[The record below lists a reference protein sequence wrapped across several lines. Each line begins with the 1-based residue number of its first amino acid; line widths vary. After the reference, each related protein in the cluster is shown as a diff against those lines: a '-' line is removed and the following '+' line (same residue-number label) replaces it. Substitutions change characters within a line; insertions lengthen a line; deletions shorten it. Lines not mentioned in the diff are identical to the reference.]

1 MNETVQFFVEQGSYG
16 LMLAALLIAGLGLPL
31 PEDIVLISGGIL
43 IQRGVTSIWATV
55 TICVIGVLVGD
66 TTLFLLARRA
76 GPAMYRRKFIAKVL
90 PPARRAK
97 LEGLFAK
104 YGGLVIF
111 CARHVAGLRAPVFA
125 VAAIH
130 GMSLWRFLLWDTLA
144 LGVSLP
150 VVMYLGWLFA
160 DSIEQA
166 LDNVATVEHYI
177 LIAVFAVILLVAAWH
192 TIKAIR
198 KRREAPPV
206 EEPAPEGPP
215 SPPPAAEDV
224 SPT

>member
-16 LMLAALLIAGLGLPL
+16 LMLVALLIAGLGLPL

-43 IQRGVTSIWATV
+43 VQRGVTNLWVTV
-55 TICVIGVLVGD
+55 GVLVFGVLAGD
-66 TTLFLLARRA
+66 LTLFLLARRA
-76 GPAMYRRKFIAKVL
+76 GPAIYRRKFIARVL
-90 PPARRAK
+90 PPARRQK

-111 CARHVAGLRAPVFA
+111 CARHVAGLRAPTFA

-130 GMSLWRFLLWDTLA
+130 GMSVWRFLFWDSVGLA
-144 LGVSLP
+144 VSLP
-150 VVMYLGWLFA
+150 VVMYLGYLFA

-177 LIAVFAVILLVAAWH
+177 LLGVFVVIVLFAAFH
-192 TIKAIR
+192 TVKAIL
-198 KRREAPPV
+198 KRRGPDPEPEADPTPS
-206 EEPAPEGPP
+206 APNRNPDP
-215 SPPPAAEDV
+215 DAT
-224 SPT
+224 PT

>member
-16 LMLAALLIAGLGLPL
+16 LMLVALLVAGLGLPL

-43 IQRGVTSIWATV
+43 IQRGVTSLWATV
-55 TICVIGVLVGD
+55 AICVVGVLVGD

-76 GPAMYRRKFIAKVL
+76 GPAMYRRKFIARVL
-90 PPARRAK
+90 PPPRRAK

-111 CARHVAGLRAPVFA
+111 CARDVAGLRAPTFA

-150 VVMYLGWLFA
+150 VIMYLGWLFA

-166 LDNVATVEHYI
+166 LDNVATVEHFI
-177 LIAVFAVILLVAAWH
+177 LIGVFALIVLVAAGH
-192 TIKAIR
+192 TVKAIL
-198 KRREAPPV
+198 KRRQAAPLEEEAAPP
-206 EEPAPEGPP
+206 
-215 SPPPAAEDV
+215 PPP
-224 SPT
+224 PPP

>member
-16 LMLAALLIAGLGLPL
+16 LMLVALLIAGLGLPL

-55 TICVIGVLVGD
+55 AVCVVGVLVGD
-66 TTLFLLARRA
+66 LMLFLMARRA
-76 GPAMYRRKFIAKVL
+76 GPAIYRRKFIAKVL
-90 PPARRAK
+90 PAPRRAK

-111 CARHVAGLRAPVFA
+111 CARHVAGLRAPTFA

-130 GMSLWRFLLWDTLA
+130 GMSVWRFLFWDTLA

-150 VVMYLGWLFA
+150 VIMYLGWLFA

-166 LDNVATVEHYI
+166 LDNVATVEHFI
-177 LIAVFAVILLVAAWH
+177 LIGVFALILLFAAFH
-192 TIKAIR
+192 FVKALL
-198 KRREAPPV
+198 KRRGA
-206 EEPAPEGPP
+206 APEETAEA
-215 SPPPAAEDV
+215 SPPP
-224 SPT
+224 